1 MRIRTAFSAVFLAA
15 AATVAVAGTAA
26 ADDAPERVTNVH
38 VVPGHDVNAHANVHA
53 IGNSSP
59 TFGEMDLD

>member
-1 MRIRTAFSAVFLAA
+1 MRIRTAFAAAVLAA
-15 AATVAVAGTAA
+15 AATVAAAGTAA

-38 VVPGHDVNAHANVHA
+38 ATVHA
-53 IGNSSP
+53 IGNSTP